1 MKYTQKTIHL
11 WRGTY
16 VRKVGTPPNE
26 KSYTGTDYRF
36 DINLAGF
43 VLHIRWFFPKKE
55 KVV

>member
-1 MKYTQKTIHL
+1 MKYTKKTIHL
-11 WRGTY
+11 WKGTY